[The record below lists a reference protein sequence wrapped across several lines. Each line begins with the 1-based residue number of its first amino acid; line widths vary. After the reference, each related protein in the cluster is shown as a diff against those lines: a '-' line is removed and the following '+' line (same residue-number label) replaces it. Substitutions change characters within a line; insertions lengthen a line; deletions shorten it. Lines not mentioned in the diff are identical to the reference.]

1 MLIGLSPHKSLLG
14 LHRNDLIYE
23 RECQSTNLFE
33 YNGGINMQLQTR
45 HFGVIDVNEKEA
57 LHFPAGI
64 PGFENVKQYILLGK
78 QENESP
84 FFWLQSLDNPELA
97 FVVVDPFYIK
107 DDYYVDVD
115 DEEIEEIHIEDK
127 ENILILAIVTIPEDI
142 TKMTV
147 NLKAPVLINLK
158 NNMGKQVVMKDD
170 TFPVKYYIMSDE

>member
-1 MLIGLSPHKSLLG
+1 M
-14 LHRNDLIYE
+14 
-23 RECQSTNLFE
+23 
-33 YNGGINMQLQTR
+33 
-45 HFGVIDVNEKEA
+45 
-57 LHFPAGI
+57 
-64 PGFENVKQYILLGK
+64 
-78 QENESP
+78 
-84 FFWLQSLDNPELA
+84 
-97 FVVVDPFYIK
+97 VVDPFYIK

-170 TFPVKYYIMSDE
+170 TFPVKYYITSNE